1 MMTDSIHRTRRTRRS
16 PLATAALAG
25 LACVGCAPSD
35 DPSAG
40 GSDETATA
48 GDDAPRLGACF
59 LPTNIDEADLEAAY
73 QIWKDDLVTTEG
85 AGGFRRVR
93 RPDTPDGPPNST
105 VSEGIAYGML
115 MAVYMDDQPLFDDL
129 WQYSQLW
136 VNHHGLMMWEID
148 PTGTEACPRLDPEL
162 NCGASTDSDEDIAWA
177 LLVAERTWG
186 GQGSLDEPYGVLA
199 RRQIETIFQWEVDH
213 AFSVLKPGDSW
224 GGYTQTNPS
233 YFAPAYYRVF
243 GEVTDNVEGWQ
254 AVIDTSYQV
263 IENSLNETNGN
274 VDNGLVPAWCDFEG
288 TPRPPMPHDPT
299 QIPDDNWQY
308 DSARIPFRIGQD
320 WCDHEE
326 PRAKAYLDRI
336 NAFYTGIGADQI
348 VDGYALDG
356 TPQPDERSADPGASA
371 VFIGC
376 AGVGAMADPEHQAF
390 VERTYERVAGLDL
403 LTRSRYYQR
412 SWTVLSLLMM
422 SGRITT
428 NLP

>member
-1 MMTDSIHRTRRTRRS
+1 MSEPISEM
-16 PLATAALAG
+16 AARARALVAVG
-25 LACVGCAPSD
+25 PSLVLGCAPPSD
-35 DPSAG
+35 GEPAG
-40 GSDETATA
+40 EPA
-48 GDDAPRLGACF
+48 RLGECTLAS
-59 LPTNIDEADLEAAY
+59 NVDEADLEAAFEA
-73 QIWKDDLVTTEG
+73 WKDDLVTAEG

-93 RPDTPDGPPNST
+93 RPDTPDGLPDST

-115 MAVYMDDQPLFDDL
+115 IAVYMDDQALFDDL

-136 VNHHGLMMWEID
+136 VDRHGLMQWYVD
-148 PTGTEACPRLDPEL
+148 PEGTEACPGLDPAL
-162 NCGASTDSDEDIAWA
+162 ACGAATDSDEDIAWA
-177 LLVAERTWG
+177 LLMAERHWG

-199 RRQIETIFQWEVDH
+199 RRQIEAVFQWEVDH
-213 AFSVLKPGDSW
+213 SWSVLKPGDTW
-224 GGYTQTNPS
+224 GGYAQTNPS

-254 AVIDTSYQV
+254 AVIDTSYQI

-274 VDNGLVPAWCDFEG
+274 ADNGLVPAWCDFEG
-288 TPRPPMPHDPT
+288 TPRPPTPNDPT
-299 QIPDDNWQY
+299 QLPDDNWQY

-320 WCDHEE
+320 WCDHAE

-336 NAFYTGIGADQI
+336 NAFYAEIGADGI

-356 TPQPDERSADPGASA
+356 TPRPDERSADPQRSA

-376 AGVGAMADPEHQAF
+376 AGVGAMADGEHQEF
-390 VERTYERVAGLDL
+390 VDRAYERVAGLDL

-428 NLP
+428 RFE